1 ATYRGAIVLSIP
13 ALCLIVT
20 LGAWVWSWERET
32 DLNQQINH
40 TEKIITQSNKLLIA
54 LLNAET
60 GVRGYNISRI
70 ASLYTNRTIQAHG
83 AFKDSNAI
91 RVTAPPEFI
100 RGTRPYQKGDQDDNF
115 SNNQRFL
122 EPYQTARNTLP
133 TVLSNLEQLT
143 TKPQDDTSPSR
154 IHSGDTSIQQQQELA
169 EIKRLS
175 WQVMKLLESRKILTI
190 EQLQSFQLNSS
201 LRQSRELMDRTR
213 MIIAQ
218 LQTDQNNLLN
228 LQQQSLK
235 QSKRITSTIQW
246 LAALVSAIAYAVS
259 MCLFK
264 NLEQNLS
271 ASKTLIKAIVTNVVD
286 GIITLNQQ
294 GKIETFNQAAA
305 KMFGYEPDEV
315 IGKNLTML
323 LTECLQDE
331 HQEKANVQTSFQTNS
346 QNYCNIELDR
356 PWQTKGNR
364 KVGQPF
370 PIEISLSKMQ
380 FNNHLIAIIRDVTER
395 QRAEENL
402 QVRAN
407 ELTRLSK
414 ILARTN
420 EELAEKNQELE
431 QFAYVTSH
439 DLKAPLRAI
448 ANLSEWI
455 EEDLAGQLPEENQR
469 QMTLLR
475 KRVYRLEALINGLL
489 EYYRA
494 GRTKVTIETVDLNLL
509 LAEIIDSLAPPA
521 TLKIEI
527 EPGMPT
533 LQTKK
538 LLLSQVFSNLISN
551 AIKYHDRPDGQIRI
565 SAQEQ
570 ENFYEFAVADDGL
583 GIAPEHQD
591 KVFTIFQTLQSRD
604 QTESTGIGLAIVK
617 KIIETEGGEIS
628 LKSKLGEGS
637 TFRFTWLYS

>member
-1 ATYRGAIVLSIP
+1 MRNYWSRLPTTYRGVIVLSIP
-13 ALCLIVT
+13 ALCLIAT

-32 DLNQQINH
+32 DLNQQIDRSVK
-40 TEKIITQSNKLLIA
+40 EIAQSNELLIA

-70 ASLYTNRTIQAHG
+70 ASLNTN
-83 AFKDSNAI
+83 
-91 RVTAPPEFI
+91 
-100 RGTRPYQKGDQDDNF
+100 QKGVRDDNF
-115 SNNQRFL
+115 TENQRFL
-122 EPYQTARNTLP
+122 EPYQIARNSLP
-133 TVLSNLEQLT
+133 TVLNNLEQLA
-143 TKPQDDTSPSR
+143 TKSQDDTSSR
-154 IHSGDTSIQQQQELA
+154 IHSGDTSIQRQQRLT

-175 WQVMKLLESRKILTI
+175 WQVMQLLENRRTLTT
-190 EQLQSFQLNSS
+190 EQLQSFQLNNF
-201 LRQSRELMDRTR
+201 LQQSRELMDRTR

-218 LQTDQNNLLN
+218 LQTDQNNLLDR
-228 LQQQSLK
+228 QQQSLK
-235 QSKRITSTIQW
+235 QAKRITSTVQW
-246 LAALVSAIAYAVS
+246 LTALVSAIAYVKA
-259 MCLFK
+259 MCLFTT
-264 NLEQNLS
+264 LEQNLS
-271 ASKTLIKAIVTNVVD
+271 ASETLIQAISTNVVD
-286 GIITLNQQ
+286 GIITFTQQ

-305 KMFGYEPDEV
+305 KMFGYKPDEV

-331 HQEKANVQTSFQTNS
+331 HQEKSNFQTNF
-346 QNYCNIELDR
+346 QNSCNIELDR

-364 KVGQPF
+364 QVGQPF

-380 FNNHLIAIIRDVTER
+380 FNNHLIAIIRDITER
-395 QRAEENL
+395 QQAEENL
-402 QVRAN
+402 QVRAS

-455 EEDLAGQLPEENQR
+455 EEDLAGQLPAENQR

-475 KRVYRLEALINGLL
+475 RRVYRLEALINGLL

-494 GRTKVTIETVDLNLL
+494 GRTKVTTEAVDVNLL
-509 LAEIIDSLAPPA
+509 LAEIIDSLAPSA

-551 AIKYHDRPDGQIRI
+551 AIKYHPRSDGHIKI
-565 SAQEQ
+565 SAQER
-570 ENFYEFAVADDGL
+570 ERFYEFAVADDGL

-628 LKSKLGEGS
+628 LESQLGEGA
-637 TFRFTWLYS
+637 TFRFTWLKETAQN

>member
-1 ATYRGAIVLSIP
+1 MRNYWSRLPTTYRGAIVLSIP
-13 ALCLIVT
+13 ALCLIAT

-32 DLNQQINH
+32 DLNQQIDH
-40 TEKIITQSNKLLIA
+40 TEKAIAQSNELLIA

-70 ASLYTNRTIQAHG
+70 ASLNTN
-83 AFKDSNAI
+83 
-91 RVTAPPEFI
+91 
-100 RGTRPYQKGDQDDNF
+100 QKGVRDD
-115 SNNQRFL
+115 NQRFL
-122 EPYQTARNTLP
+122 EPYQAARNTLP
-133 TVLSNLEQLT
+133 TVLSNLEQLA
-143 TKPQDDTSPSR
+143 TKSQDDTRRYKPPNSF
-154 IHSGDTSIQQQQELA
+154 GDTSLQQQQELA

-175 WQVMKLLESRKILTI
+175 WQVMQLLESRKTLTT
-190 EQLQSFQLNSS
+190 EQLQSFQLNNS
-201 LRQSRELMDRTR
+201 LDQSKKLMDRTR

-218 LQTDQNNLLN
+218 LQTDQHNLLD

-235 QSKRITSTIQW
+235 RAKRITSTVQW
-246 LAALVSAIAYAVS
+246 LAALVSAIAYAKA

-271 ASKTLIKAIVTNVVD
+271 ASETLIQAIGSNVVD
-286 GIITLNQQ
+286 GIITLTQQ

-305 KMFGYEPDEV
+305 KMFGYKPDEV
-315 IGKNLTML
+315 IGKNLTIL
-323 LTECLQDE
+323 LTGRYKPPNSFGGHVLTECWQNE
-331 HQEKANVQTSFQTNS
+331 HQEKSNVQTNFQNS
-346 QNYCNIELDR
+346 CNIELDR

-395 QRAEENL
+395 QQAAENL
-402 QVRAN
+402 QVRAS

-448 ANLSEWI
+448 ANLSQWI
-455 EEDLAGQLPEENQR
+455 EEDLAGQLPAENQR

-494 GRTKVTIETVDLNLL
+494 GRTKVTTETVDLNLL
-509 LAEIIDSLAPPA
+509 LAEIIDSLDPPA

-527 EPGMPT
+527 EPDMPT

-538 LLLSQVFSNLISN
+538 LPLSQVFSNLISN
-551 AIKYHDRPDGQIRI
+551 AIKYHHRSDGYIRI
-565 SAQEQ
+565 SAQDRGK
-570 ENFYEFAVADDGL
+570 FYEFAVADDGL

-604 QTESTGIGLAIVK
+604 QKESTGIGLAIVK

-628 LKSKLGEGS
+628 LESQLGEGA
-637 TFRFTWLYS
+637 TFRFTWLKETA

>member
-1 ATYRGAIVLSIP
+1 MRNYWSRLPTIYRGAIVLSIP
-13 ALCLIVT
+13 TLCLLIT

-32 DLNQQINH
+32 DLNQQINRS
-40 TEKIITQSNKLLIA
+40 EKAISQSNGLLIA

-70 ASLYTNRTIQAHG
+70 ASLNT
-83 AFKDSNAI
+83 
-91 RVTAPPEFI
+91 
-100 RGTRPYQKGDQDDNF
+100 NF
-115 SNNQRFL
+115 SENQRFL

-133 TVLSNLEQLT
+133 TVLSNLEQLA
-143 TKPQDDTSPSR
+143 TKSQDDTGR
-154 IHSGDTSIQQQQELA
+154 YKHTSLQQQQELA

-175 WQVMKLLESRKILTI
+175 WQVMQLLENRKNLTT

-201 LRQSRELMDRTR
+201 LQQGKELMDRTR
-213 MIIAQ
+213 MIIAH
-218 LQTDQNNLLN
+218 LQTEQHNLLD
-228 LQQQSLK
+228 LQQQRLK
-235 QSKRITSTIQW
+235 QFKGITSTVQW
-246 LAALVSAIAYAVS
+246 LAALVSAIAYIAA

-264 NLEQNLS
+264 TLEQDLS
-271 ASKTLIKAIVTNVVD
+271 VSKTLIQAIVSNVVD
-286 GIITLNQQ
+286 GIITLNKQ
-294 GKIETFNQAAA
+294 GEIETFNQAAA

-315 IGKNLTML
+315 IGKSLTML
-323 LTECLQDE
+323 LTECLENE
-331 HQEKANVQTSFQTNS
+331 HQEKSSSQTNS
-346 QNYCNIELDR
+346 QANFQTSCNIELNR
-356 PWQTKGNR
+356 PWQTRGNR

-370 PIEISLSKMQ
+370 PIEISLSKME
-380 FNNHLIAIIRDVTER
+380 FNNHLIAIIRDISER
-395 QRAEENL
+395 QQAKENL

-407 ELTRLSK
+407 ELARLSK
-414 ILARTN
+414 VLARTN
-420 EELAEKNQELE
+420 EELGSKNQELE

-455 EEDLAGQLPEENQR
+455 EEDLAGQLPAENQR

-475 KRVYRLEALINGLL
+475 RRVYRLEALINGLL

-494 GRTKVTIETVDLNLL
+494 GRTKVTTQTVDLNLL
-509 LAEIIDSLAPPA
+509 LAEIIDSLDPPA

-538 LLLSQVFSNLISN
+538 LPLSQVFSNLISN
-551 AIKYHDRPDGQIRI
+551 AIKYHPRSDGHIKI
-565 SAQEQ
+565 SAQER
-570 ENFYEFAVADDGL
+570 EKFYEFAVADDGL

-591 KVFTIFQTLQSRD
+591 KIFTIFQTLQSSD
-604 QTESTGIGLAIVK
+604 QIESTGIGLAIVK

-628 LKSKLGEGS
+628 LESQLGEGA
-637 TFRFTWLYS
+637 TFRFTWLKKTAHNYSRDKRSFAPTAIS

>member
-1 ATYRGAIVLSIP
+1 
-13 ALCLIVT
+13 
-20 LGAWVWSWERET
+20 LG
-32 DLNQQINH
+32 
-40 TEKIITQSNKLLIA
+40 
-54 LLNAET
+54 
-60 GVRGYNISRI
+60 
-70 ASLYTNRTIQAHG
+70 
-83 AFKDSNAI
+83 
-91 RVTAPPEFI
+91 
-100 RGTRPYQKGDQDDNF
+100 
-115 SNNQRFL
+115 
-122 EPYQTARNTLP
+122 
-133 TVLSNLEQLT
+133 
-143 TKPQDDTSPSR
+143 
-154 IHSGDTSIQQQQELA
+154 GDTSLQQQQELA

-175 WQVMKLLESRKILTI
+175 WQVMQLLESRKTLTT
-190 EQLQSFQLNSS
+190 EQLQSFQLNNS
-201 LRQSRELMDRTR
+201 LDQSKKLMDRTR

-218 LQTDQNNLLN
+218 LQTDQHNLLD

-235 QSKRITSTIQW
+235 RAKRITSTVQW
-246 LAALVSAIAYAVS
+246 LAALVSAIAYAKA

-271 ASKTLIKAIVTNVVD
+271 ASETLIQAIGSNVVD
-286 GIITLNQQ
+286 GIITLTQQ

-305 KMFGYEPDEV
+305 KMFGYKPDEV
-315 IGKNLTML
+315 IGKNLTIL
-323 LTECLQDE
+323 LTECWQNE
-331 HQEKANVQTSFQTNS
+331 HQEKSNVQTNFQNS
-346 QNYCNIELDR
+346 CNIELDR

-395 QRAEENL
+395 QQAAENL
-402 QVRAN
+402 QVRAS

-448 ANLSEWI
+448 ANLSQWI
-455 EEDLAGQLPEENQR
+455 EEDLAGQLPAENQR

-494 GRTKVTIETVDLNLL
+494 GRTKVTTETVDLNLL
-509 LAEIIDSLAPPA
+509 LAEIIDSLDPPA

-527 EPGMPT
+527 EPDMPT

-538 LLLSQVFSNLISN
+538 LPLSQVFSNLISN
-551 AIKYHDRPDGQIRI
+551 AIKYHHRSDGYIRI
-565 SAQEQ
+565 SAQDRGK
-570 ENFYEFAVADDGL
+570 FYEFAVADDGL

-604 QTESTGIGLAIVK
+604 QKESTGIGLAIVK

-628 LKSKLGEGS
+628 LESQLGEGA
-637 TFRFTWLYS
+637 TFRFTWLKETA

>member
-1 ATYRGAIVLSIP
+1 MRNYWSRLPTTYRGAIVLSIP

-32 DLNQQINH
+32 DLNQQIDR
-40 TEKIITQSNKLLIA
+40 TEKAIAQSNELLIT

-60 GVRGYNISRI
+60 GVRGYSLKRI
-70 ASLYTNRTIQAHG
+70 AALNTKQEG
-83 AFKDSNAI
+83 
-91 RVTAPPEFI
+91 V
-100 RGTRPYQKGDQDDNF
+100 QDDSF
-115 SNNQRFL
+115 RDHQRFL
-122 EPYQTARNTLP
+122 EPYQIAQNSLP
-133 TVLSNLEQLT
+133 TVLSNLEQLAT
-143 TKPQDDTSPSR
+143 KSQVDTGRYKPQ
-154 IHSGDTSIQQQQELA
+154 IHSRDTPLQQQQRLT

-175 WQVMKLLESRKILTI
+175 WQLMKLLESRTTLTTA
-190 EQLQSFQLNSS
+190 QLQSSQLNSS
-201 LRQSRELMDRTR
+201 LGQSRELMERTR

-218 LQTDQNNLLN
+218 LQANQNNLLDR
-228 LQQQSLK
+228 QQQSLK
-235 QSKRITSTIQW
+235 RAKRITSTVQW
-246 LAALVSAIAYAVS
+246 LAALVSAIAYAAA

-271 ASKTLIKAIVTNVVD
+271 ASKTLIQAIVTNIVD
-286 GIITLNQQ
+286 GIITLTQQ
-294 GKIETFNQAAA
+294 GKIETFNKAAA

-331 HQEKANVQTSFQTNS
+331 HQEKSTVPNL
-346 QNYCNIELDR
+346 CNIELDR
-356 PWQTKGNR
+356 PWQTRGNR

-395 QRAEENL
+395 QQAKENL
-402 QVRAN
+402 QVRAQ

-414 ILARTN
+414 ILAKTN
-420 EELAEKNQELE
+420 EKLAAKNQELE

-469 QMTLLR
+469 QMGLLR
-475 KRVYRLEALINGLL
+475 KRVYRLEALINALL

-494 GRTKVTIETVDLNLL
+494 GRTKVTTETVDLNLL

-533 LQTKK
+533 LQTKR
-538 LLLSQVFSNLISN
+538 LPLSQVFSNLISN
-551 AIKYHDRPDGQIRI
+551 AIKYNHRIDGQIKI

-570 ENFYEFAVADDGL
+570 EKFYEFAVADNGL

-591 KVFTIFQTLQSRD
+591 KVFTIFQTLQSTA
-604 QTESTGIGLAIVK
+604 QAESTGIGLAIVK
-617 KIIETEGGEIS
+617 KIVETEGGEIS
-628 LKSKLGEGS
+628 LDSKVGEGA
-637 TFRFTWLYS
+637 TFRFTWLKKAIKN

>member
-1 ATYRGAIVLSIP
+1 MRNYWSRLPTTYRGAIVLSIP
-13 ALCLIVT
+13 ALCLIAT

-32 DLNQQINH
+32 DLNQEINH
-40 TEKIITQSNKLLIA
+40 TEKIIAQSNGLLIA

-60 GVRGYNISRI
+60 GVRGYTINRI
-70 ASLYTNRTIQAHG
+70 ASLNTN
-83 AFKDSNAI
+83 
-91 RVTAPPEFI
+91 
-100 RGTRPYQKGDQDDNF
+100 QKGVRDDNV
-115 SNNQRFL
+115 SDSQSFL

-133 TVLSNLEQLT
+133 TVLSNLEQLA
-143 TKPQDDTSPSR
+143 TKSQEDTSL
-154 IHSGDTSIQQQQELA
+154 QQQQGLT

-175 WQVMKLLESRKILTI
+175 WQVMQLLESRKTLTI
-190 EQLQSFQLNSS
+190 DQLQFFQLNNS
-201 LRQSRELMDRTR
+201 LNQSRELMDRTR

-218 LQTDQNNLLN
+218 LQTDQHNLLN

-235 QSKRITSTIQW
+235 RARRIISTVQW
-246 LAALVSAIAYAVS
+246 LAALVSAIAYAKA
-259 MCLFK
+259 MCLFTA
-264 NLEQNLS
+264 LEQNLS
-271 ASKTLIKAIVTNVVD
+271 ASETLIQAIATNVVD
-286 GIITLNQQ
+286 GIITLTQQ

-305 KMFGYEPDEV
+305 KMFGYKPDEV

-331 HQEKANVQTSFQTNS
+331 HQEKSNFQTNS
-346 QNYCNIELDR
+346 QTNFQNSCNIELDR

-370 PIEISLSKMQ
+370 PIEISLSKIQ

-395 QRAEENL
+395 QQTEENL

-407 ELTRLSK
+407 ELTHLSK

-455 EEDLAGQLPEENQR
+455 EEDLAGQLPAENQR

-475 KRVYRLEALINGLL
+475 RRVYRLEALINGLL

-494 GRTKVTIETVDLNLL
+494 GRTKVTTETVDVNLL
-509 LAEIIDSLAPPA
+509 LAEIIDSLDPPA

-538 LLLSQVFSNLISN
+538 LPLSQVFSNLISN
-551 AIKYHDRPDGQIRI
+551 AIKYHHRSDGHIKI
-565 SAQEQ
+565 SAQER

-628 LKSKLGEGS
+628 LESELGEGA
-637 TFRFTWLYS
+637 TFRFTWLKETAQN

>member
-1 ATYRGAIVLSIP
+1 MRNYWSRLPTTYRGAIVLSIP

-32 DLNQQINH
+32 DLNQQIDR
-40 TEKIITQSNKLLIA
+40 TEKAIAQSNELLIT

-60 GVRGYNISRI
+60 GVRGYSLKRI
-70 ASLYTNRTIQAHG
+70 AALNTKQEG
-83 AFKDSNAI
+83 
-91 RVTAPPEFI
+91 V
-100 RGTRPYQKGDQDDNF
+100 QDDSF
-115 SNNQRFL
+115 RDHQRFL
-122 EPYQTARNTLP
+122 EPYQIAQNSLP
-133 TVLSNLEQLT
+133 TVLSNLEQLA
-143 TKPQDDTSPSR
+143 TKSQDDTGRYKPQ
-154 IHSGDTSIQQQQELA
+154 IHSRDTPLQQQQRLT

-175 WQVMKLLESRKILTI
+175 WQLMKLLESRTTLTTA
-190 EQLQSFQLNSS
+190 QLQSSQLNSS
-201 LRQSRELMDRTR
+201 LGQSRELMERTR

-218 LQTDQNNLLN
+218 LQANQNNLLDR
-228 LQQQSLK
+228 QQQSLK
-235 QSKRITSTIQW
+235 RAKRITSTVQW
-246 LAALVSAIAYAVS
+246 LAALVSAIAYAAA

-271 ASKTLIKAIVTNVVD
+271 ASKTLIQAIVTNIVD
-286 GIITLNQQ
+286 GIITLTQQ
-294 GKIETFNQAAA
+294 GKIETFNKAAA

-331 HQEKANVQTSFQTNS
+331 HQEKSTVPNL
-346 QNYCNIELDR
+346 CNIELDR
-356 PWQTKGNR
+356 PWQTRGNR

-395 QRAEENL
+395 QQAKENL
-402 QVRAN
+402 QVRAQ

-414 ILARTN
+414 ILAKTN
-420 EELAEKNQELE
+420 EKLAAKNQELE

-469 QMTLLR
+469 QMGLLR
-475 KRVYRLEALINGLL
+475 KRVYRLEALINALL

-494 GRTKVTIETVDLNLL
+494 GRTKVTTETVDLNLL

-533 LQTKK
+533 LQTKR
-538 LLLSQVFSNLISN
+538 LPLSQVFSNLISN
-551 AIKYHDRPDGQIRI
+551 AIKYNHRIDGQIRI

-570 ENFYEFAVADDGL
+570 EKFYEFAVADNGL

-591 KVFTIFQTLQSRD
+591 KVFTIFQTLQSTA

-617 KIIETEGGEIS
+617 KIVETEGGEIS
-628 LKSKLGEGS
+628 LDSKVGEGAK
-637 TFRFTWLYS
+637 FRFTWLKKALT